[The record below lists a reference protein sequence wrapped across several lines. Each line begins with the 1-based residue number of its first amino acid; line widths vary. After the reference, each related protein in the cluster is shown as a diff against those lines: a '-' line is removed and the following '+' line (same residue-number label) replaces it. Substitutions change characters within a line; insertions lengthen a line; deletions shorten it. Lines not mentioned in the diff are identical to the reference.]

1 MKAYRFG
8 YVLVTIWLIWMF
20 YGFNKYNDVDENKM
34 FQIITITGLG
44 LILFPLYFVGV
55 YLYGVFMKRKT

>member
-20 YGFNKYNDVDENKM
+20 YGFNTYNDVDENKM
-34 FQIITITGLG
+34 FQILGLMGLG
-44 LILFPLYFVGV
+44 LILFPMYFIGV
-55 YLYGVFMKRKT
+55 YLYDVIMRRKM

>member
-8 YVLVTIWLIWMF
+8 YVLVTFWLIWMF

-34 FQIITITGLG
+34 YQILAITGLG
-44 LILFPLYFVGV
+44 FILFPIYFVGV
-55 YLYGVFMKRKT
+55 YVCGVFMKRKT